1 MSGITLQ
8 DRSLDKLTHSL
19 LLLLYGH
26 KRSEKIKLLFT
37 KHKTFF
43 LVRQVF
49 LYLGTCCEIKKEM
62 TRMSEVSDS
71 VGELASHSLSRP
83 RFFLPLTKIVLCL
96 VYIQGNALHQ
106 FADIKEIFLHT
117 DSNFTPLSGCDRSQ

>member
-1 MSGITLQ
+1 
-8 DRSLDKLTHSL
+8 
-19 LLLLYGH
+19 
-26 KRSEKIKLLFT
+26 
-37 KHKTFF
+37 
-43 LVRQVF
+43 
-49 LYLGTCCEIKKEM
+49 
-62 TRMSEVSDS
+62 MSEVSDS

-83 RFFLPLTKIVLCL
+83 RFLCL